1 MITEQNFLELDQ
13 ATLTKLKAERN
24 AKIAEAFKQTNSI
37 HKTRAL
43 FNFVYSRDVVRKA
56 ISQAGLYSKC
66 IREKMIIEKSKN
78 HVKTKKYDDRTKSK
92 KYKIELELQQAIEQ
106 TLTHNFIKFYAEA
119 IIPGTKMRADFIG
132 TNWLIET
139 KIHMDSQSLLTAITQ
154 CEIYARELD
163 KEFKALVIPDDIY
176 PTVFFKREYNK
187 RGIRIIKFKNLI
199 KWIDQINND
208 RR

>member
-56 ISQAGLYSKC
+56 ISQAGLYNKC
-66 IREKMIIEKSKN
+66 IRENMVIQKSKN
-78 HVKTKKYDDRTKSK
+78 HVKKGKYDDRTKSK
-92 KYKIELELQQAIEQ
+92 KYKIELELQLEIRKK
-106 TLTHNFIKFYAEA
+106 LFDNLIDFYAEA
-119 IIPGTKMRADFIG
+119 QIPGTQMRADFIG

-154 CEIYARELD
+154 CEIYSRELN
-163 KEFKALVIPDDIY
+163 KEFKALVIPDDIS
-176 PTVFFKREYNK
+176 PTVFFKKEYNK
-187 RGIRIIKFKNLI
+187 RGIRIIKFKDLI
-199 KWIDQINND
+199 KWINQIK
-208 RR
+208 